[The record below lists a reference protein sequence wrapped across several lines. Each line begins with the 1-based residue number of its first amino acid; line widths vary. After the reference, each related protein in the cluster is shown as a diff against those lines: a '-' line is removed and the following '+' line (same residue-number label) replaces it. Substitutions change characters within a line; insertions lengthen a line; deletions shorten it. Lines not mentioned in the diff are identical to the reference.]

1 VSPPTRLVVRA
12 LAVPVAA
19 GRMVLAVPVT
29 YLAVLT
35 GAAWFATLTG
45 RPRRTASGAG
55 HRIAVLIPA
64 HDEEQV
70 IGETLR
76 AMAALEYPADRHRV
90 HVVADHCTD
99 ATIAIATAAG
109 VEVLEHDGATRGKGP
124 ALQWAIGRLLDGD
137 EPPDVF
143 VVVDADTVV
152 DPRLLTVVD
161 EAISAGARAVQGQ
174 YRVRDP
180 GSSPAAGLRAA
191 ALALRHHLRPLG
203 RTTLGASSGLYG
215 NGMAFTAD
223 VLRRRDWSGHLT
235 EDVELQMELLLDGI
249 LVEYAP
255 AAVVEA
261 EMPAT
266 LSGAQTQNERWERG
280 RLDLARRYVP
290 RLVRDA
296 TRRPGAAP
304 PAGAPRVAAADAVL
318 DHLVPPLSV
327 LVAATGAVAVA
338 GAALRMVAPVGRPRQ
353 GWGLVALLA
362 GHVVSGLVLAR
373 APRSVYRSFVHAPG
387 MVVWKVRLWVRM
399 LLGRSDVDWVRTAR
413 VSGEPS
419 S

>member
-1 VSPPTRLVVRA
+1 M
-12 LAVPVAA
+12 PVTA
-19 GRMVLAVPVT
+19 GRTILAVPVT

-35 GAAWFATLTG
+35 GAAWYATLTG
-45 RPRRTASGAG
+45 RPRRNTAGAG

-64 HDEEQV
+64 HNEEQV

-76 AMAALEYPADRHRV
+76 AMSALDYPADRHRV

-99 ATIAIATAAG
+99 GTVAIATTAG
-109 VEVLEHDGATRGKGP
+109 VEVHEHEGAARGKGP
-124 ALQWAIGRLLDGD
+124 ALQWAIGRLLDGE
-137 EPPDVF
+137 EPPGVF

-152 DPRLLTVVD
+152 DPRLLTVID
-161 EAISAGARAVQGQ
+161 EAITAGARAVQGQ

-235 EDVELQMELLLDGI
+235 EDVEFQMELLLDGI

-255 AAVVEA
+255 TAVVEA

-290 RLVRDA
+290 RLARAA
-296 TRRPGAAP
+296 TGRSGAAP
-304 PAGAPRVAAADAVL
+304 GALRVPRVAAADAVL

-338 GAALRMVAPVGRPRQ
+338 GTALRAVSPTGRPRR

-373 APRSVYRSFVHAPG
+373 VPRSVYRSFVHAPG

-399 LLGRSDVDWVRTAR
+399 LLRRGDVDWIRTAR
-413 VSGEPS
+413 VGGEPNG
-419 S
+419 